1 MLNMKNFFPLCNNH
15 PEIIYLDNAAS
26 TQKPQLVI
34 DAMSDFMAN
43 EYANIHRGLYGL
55 SEASEQHYHESKR
68 LVAELL

>member
-1 MLNMKNFFPLCNNH
+1 MKNFFPLCKNH

-43 EYANIHRGLYGL
+43 EYANIHRGLYRL

>member
-1 MLNMKNFFPLCNNH
+1 
-15 PEIIYLDNAAS
+15 LDNAAS